1 MTKKVQILNECYQ
14 FIKKYKR
21 IPTITDFVKLKH
33 ITRHMIRHHFGNITT
48 LIEECYAKDPKLFDS
63 LVGPINFQ
71 TTEEKKLYVDQLR
84 VRVKDYKK
92 FVITAYSNGS
102 IVNRDFYNNLK
113 LYCRKN
119 DALLIIMP
127 IAGSKHNMLK
137 LPDGSNVYWNIDDI
151 LKKESF
157 LVEDVRLNTN
167 LLLSSIKLNTKQI
180 NPLTGLHRL
189 GQRNGCFVYGSPKQF
204 LETVATSN
212 YKIPSVLLTTGVLNS
227 PDYLGS
233 LYKMNRT
240 DKLAESDHT
249 LGALVVELVDDK
261 YFFVRHLQGGKNN
274 ELYDLD
280 KVYNKSVH
288 KTSIDAIIFGD
299 IHGDEIDQTCFTTMK
314 EEIKLLKPKQIF
326 LHDFFNG
333 TSVNHHIKDKL
344 LERTVIADNKQDSLQ
359 HEVVICAKQL
369 KELLKTDPV
378 IKIVIVKSNHDEFLI
393 RYLDQ
398 GRYLTDYGNKSY
410 AIKLV
415 DAYLQAHGDDDP
427 LKIAVNNCGI
437 LTDKEKSRIVW
448 LKRDKDYIIHGI
460 ECGAH
465 GDLGSNGTKG
475 SPNSLERAYCN
486 LVCGHGHT
494 PMIMRGYWRVGV
506 NCSLRQ
512 RYTRGPSGW
521 AHADVIIHKNGTR
534 QMIIKINGR
543 WKLS

>member
-1 MTKKVQILNECYQ
+1 MDKKLQILKECKQ
-14 FIKKYKR
+14 FIKKTKR
-21 IPTITDFVKLKH
+21 IPTVTDFVTMKG

-48 LIEECYAKDPKLFDS
+48 LIEECYNTSPELFNE
-63 LVGPINFQ
+63 LIGPINFQ
-71 TTEEKKLYVDQLR
+71 TSEDKQTYVESLR
-84 VRVKDYKK
+84 SAVKDYKK

-102 IVNRDFYNNLK
+102 IVNKEFYNNLK

-127 IAGSKHNMLK
+127 IAGPKHSMIK
-137 LPDGSNVYWNIDDI
+137 LPDGTSVYWNIDATI
-151 LKKESF
+151 KKEKF
-157 LVEDVRLNTN
+157 LVDDVRLNTN
-167 LLLSSIKLNTKQI
+167 LLLSSIKLSTKQI

-249 LGALVVELVDDK
+249 TGALVVELVDDR
-261 YFFVRHLQGGKNN
+261 YFFVRHLQGGKSN
-274 ELYDLD
+274 EIYDID
-280 KVYNKSVH
+280 KVYD
-288 KTSIDAIIFGD
+288 KTVKKTRVEAIVFGD
-299 IHGDEIDQTCFTTMK
+299 THGDEIDKACFLTMK
-314 EEIKLLKPKQIF
+314 EEMKLLKPKHVF

-344 LERTVIADNKQDSLQ
+344 LERAVIADKHQDSLER
-359 HEVVICAKQL
+359 EVIVCARQL
-369 KELLKTDPV
+369 KELLRVDTH
-378 IKIVIVKSNHDEFLI
+378 IKLVIVKSNHDEFLI

-398 GRYLTDYGNKSY
+398 GRYLTDYGNKTY

-415 DAYLQAHGDDDP
+415 GAYLQAHGEDDP
-427 LKIAVNNCGI
+427 LKVAINTCGV
-437 LTDKEKSRIVW
+437 LTEGEKRRIVW
-448 LKRDKDYIIHGI
+448 LKRDKDFIVHGI

-465 GDLGSNGTKG
+465 GDLGSNGSKG

-486 LVCGHGHT
+486 VVCGHGHT

-534 QMIIKINGR
+534 QMLIKINEK